1 MNGFKE
7 ILQNVDLW
15 VALLWVALIVTLVVA
30 ALKAIPVL
38 RKFTAFLSDVAGE
51 DARPGRD
58 RVPGLFERLANMEQ
72 AQVKTKETQ
81 DEILTKVNIIH
92 HEVFPN
98 SGKSLR
104 DQTDRIEEKVSADY
118 KEISALNDK
127 VSKVESQISSVE
139 ESVSAVNDKLDQ
151 HLGTQTDMLKILTEE
166 ES

>member
-1 MNGFKE
+1 MSGFKE

-15 VALLWVALIVTLVVA
+15 VALLWVALIVTIAVG

-58 RVPGLFERLANMEQ
+58 RVPGLFERLASMEQ
-72 AQVKTKETQ
+72 AQVTTKETQ
-81 DEILTKVNIIH
+81 EEILTKVNVIH

-104 DQTDRIEEKVSADY
+104 DQTDRIEDKVSADY

-151 HLGTQTDMLKILTEE
+151 HLGTQTDMLKTLTEE